1 MALDKAGLIAGLA
14 GDLQAIF
21 QDLDPEATAA
31 DKAHAIADAIGN
43 RVDAFVRT
51 ATVSTTVAVQSVSLV
66 TPGQGA
72 SGPGAGTG
80 TGSLS

>member
-1 MALDKAGLIAGLA
+1 MALDKAGLIVGLA
-14 GDLQAIF
+14 GDLQTIF
-21 QDLDPEATAA
+21 EDLDPEATAA
-31 DKAHAIADAIGN
+31 DKAQAIAAAIGN
-43 RVDAFVRT
+43 RVDVFVRT
-51 ATVSTTVAVQSVSLV
+51 AAVSTTVAVQSVSLV